1 MLYIKNRCLC
11 VCYAHVGEPKNINVG
26 KKDTHRDPV
35 CLFTRE
41 QGVIHL
47 SPWAS
52 KISGLDTKGE
62 QQTQVKRE
70 CSLLT
75 FLEKLRG
82 NTIVNIHLLTY
93 GALVQGLGTAPE
105 EMLNQ
110 TFNPRAGCI
119 TLIYGPYFHTSEG
132 ALPLPEKSSSSPPWL
147 YWVYTEPLRS
157 VCLCSS

>member
-1 MLYIKNRCLC
+1 M
-11 VCYAHVGEPKNINVG
+11 CYAHVGEPKNIDIG

-47 SPWAS
+47 SPLAS

-62 QQTQVKRE
+62 QQTQVKGE
-70 CSLLT
+70 CSLQT

-93 GALVQGLGTAPE
+93 GALVQV
-105 EMLNQ
+105 
-110 TFNPRAGCI
+110 AGDC
-119 TLIYGPYFHTSEG
+119 PQ
-132 ALPLPEKSSSSPPWL
+132 
-147 YWVYTEPLRS
+147 RR
-157 VCLCSS
+157 C